1 MNIFPILNQDFKF
14 SEVSIF
20 DGKTNFCL
28 QYIDMQVKME
38 KTKND
43 HATYFSNIW
52 LTCSEETETK

>member
-14 SEVSIF
+14 FEVSIF

-38 KTKND
+38 KKKDD
-43 HATYFSNIW
+43 HATYFSNTGI
-52 LTCSEETETK
+52 